1 MDRDMIIFSGLHCKV
16 NTKAAFVDM
25 CLETPA
31 LATKMLDSPVLIAEC
46 EKKLCSMEAE
56 ERGKVFAL
64 KVELNEEKREQIYE
78 EVFGEKL
85 TEGNFGKLSDVYQR
99 LLQPI
104 RIMHKKEIMID
115 VIPFITYAVIRNSR
129 CRSMLLESVAGCE
142 KECLEAFQGSE
153 YQSERFLRKFL
164 LDERKAAKLAVGLL
178 LLLREEASQKKY
190 QMVMSII
197 YAGYKSLKNVV
208 KKLEHLEGKQ
218 FEELMEKDIMV
229 ELILS
234 QMVIEM
240 VIAEDLGIP
249 RLEDYQFCQ
258 VVCMLKV
265 YEDRRLHPQEKD
277 VDMTEGKR
285 IYRRFLREH
294 REPGAYYV
302 SDFLDKKNQ
311 EMCERWEK
319 LEDLLNIFGMET
331 RALYGICLEKWEA
344 EMLCSIFEERDW
356 ERYKYILLL
365 ATLCKYIQQIET
377 MYENEIPEEIQYRKS
392 CEDREVKSLEYARKR
407 MEERICSLELKKKEK
422 ESELDETK
430 RQIER
435 MERESR
441 KKEARHEEEKAELAR
456 LRELIFQ
463 RKGGTCGITEDFQ
476 RKGGAKGFQRKGEV
490 CDITEDFQRR
500 GEACDITEE
509 FERKGKTCG
518 IADEEKSGEGIGS
531 FGKRFDAGRLEQS
544 IVIGGHRNWQRKL
557 RRRLPDSQFL
567 ASDYMNFDPAVL
579 HNKKYI
585 IVNTDILKHGLYYK
599 IMNERKK
606 GQKILYVHGN
616 NIDRTLREIAEQL
629 G

>member
-1 MDRDMIIFSGLHCKV
+1 
-16 NTKAAFVDM
+16 
-25 CLETPA
+25 
-31 LATKMLDSPVLIAEC
+31 
-46 EKKLCSMEAE
+46 
-56 ERGKVFAL
+56 
-64 KVELNEEKREQIYE
+64 
-78 EVFGEKL
+78 
-85 TEGNFGKLSDVYQR
+85 
-99 LLQPI
+99 
-104 RIMHKKEIMID
+104 
-115 VIPFITYAVIRNSR
+115 
-129 CRSMLLESVAGCE
+129 
-142 KECLEAFQGSE
+142 
-153 YQSERFLRKFL
+153 
-164 LDERKAAKLAVGLL
+164 
-178 LLLREEASQKKY
+178 
-190 QMVMSII
+190 
-197 YAGYKSLKNVV
+197 
-208 KKLEHLEGKQ
+208 
-218 FEELMEKDIMV
+218 
-229 ELILS
+229 
-234 QMVIEM
+234 
-240 VIAEDLGIP
+240 
-249 RLEDYQFCQ
+249 
-258 VVCMLKV
+258 MLKV

-344 EMLCSIFEERDW
+344 EMLCTIFEERDW

-392 CEDREVKSLEYARKR
+392 CEDSEVKSLEYARKR

-463 RKGGTCGITEDFQ
+463 RKGEA
-476 RKGGAKGFQRKGEV
+476 GG
-490 CDITEDFQRR
+490 
-500 GEACDITEE
+500 ITEE
-509 FERKGKTCG
+509 FKRKEETCG
-518 IADEEKSGEGIGS
+518 VADEEKSGESIRS
-531 FGKRFDAGRLEQS
+531 LRKRFDAGRLEQS

>member
-25 CLETPA
+25 CLATPA
-31 LATKMLDSPVLIAEC
+31 LASKMLDSPVIIAEC
-46 EKKLCSMEAE
+46 EKKLCSMEADE
-56 ERGKVFAL
+56 QGKVFAL

-85 TEGNFGKLSDVYQR
+85 TEGSFEKLSDVYQR
-99 LLQPI
+99 LL
-104 RIMHKKEIMID
+104 HKKEIVID
-115 VIPFITYAVIRNSR
+115 VIPFIAYAVIRNSR
-129 CRSMLLESVAGCE
+129 CRSMLFESLTGCE

-319 LEDLLNIFGMET
+319 LENLLNIFGMET

-344 EMLCSIFEERDW
+344 EMLCTIFEERDW

-392 CEDREVKSLEYARKR
+392 CEDSEVKSLEYARKR

-441 KKEARHEEEKAELAR
+441 RREARHEEEKAELAR

-463 RKGGTCGITEDFQ
+463 RKG
-476 RKGGAKGFQRKGEV
+476 
-490 CDITEDFQRR
+490 
-500 GEACDITEE
+500 EACDITEE
-509 FERKGKTCG
+509 FERKGETCG
-518 IADEEKSGEGIGS
+518 IADEEKSGEGIRS
-531 FGKRFDAGRLEQS
+531 LGKRFDAGRLEQS